1 MSENVSEP
9 FYLNGDQVVSV
20 ESGEVVAIVRNG
32 VPVMQAGKNPL
43 GKRVKEWFGAST
55 AGAECGRRD
64 AEGGMKGDEMRN
76 AEDGRRNEPLKV
88 EGERLEEQEP
98 DMEDEEYMPED
109 EFAKD
114 HLPPKQVVQIGAG
127 KSVGTAA
134 PETEK
139 QKAEGEK
146 SKAEWCI
153 DTIPDCSLPKFDP
166 VLGVLTPE
174 FQQFVQHYK
183 LDQEQTAALVARL
196 ERKHGRGAK

>member
-20 ESGEVVAIVRNG
+20 ESGEVVAILRNG

-43 GKRVKEWFGAST
+43 GKRVKEWFSAST
-55 AGAECGRRD
+55 AGVECGMRD
-64 AEGGMKGDEMRN
+64 
-76 AEDGRRNEPLKV
+76 AEDGRRNEPLKA
-88 EGERLEEQEP
+88 EGERLEEQEA

-153 DTIPDCSLPKFDP
+153 DTISDCSLPKFDP

-174 FQQFVQHYK
+174 FQQFVQYYK

-196 ERKHGRGAK
+196 ERKHRRGAK

>member
-55 AGAECGRRD
+55 AGAECG
-64 AEGGMKGDEMRN
+64 MRN
-76 AEDGRRNEPLKV
+76 AEGGRQNEPLKA
-88 EGERLEEQEP
+88 EGERLEEQEA

-139 QKAEGEK
+139 QNAEGEK

-196 ERKHGRGAK
+196 ERKHRGAK

>member
-20 ESGEVVAIVRNG
+20 ESGEVVAVLRNG

-43 GKRVKEWFGAST
+43 GKRVKEWFSAST
-55 AGAECGRRD
+55 AGAEGGMRD
-64 AEGGMKGDEMRN
+64 AECERKSEIRNSECEM
-76 AEDGRRNEPLKV
+76 RNEPLKA
-88 EGERLEEQEP
+88 EGERLEEQEA

-134 PETEK
+134 PEAEK
-139 QKAEGEK
+139 QKAKGEK
-146 SKAEWCI
+146 SKAEWFI

-196 ERKHGRGAK
+196 ERKHRGAK

>member
-9 FYLNGDQVVSV
+9 FYLNGDEIVSV
-20 ESGEVVAIVRNG
+20 ESGEVVAVLRNG

-43 GKRVKEWFGAST
+43 GKRVKEWFSAST
-55 AGAECGRRD
+55 AGAECGMRD
-64 AEGGMKGDEMRN
+64 AECERKSDEMRN
-76 AEDGRRNEPLKV
+76 AEGEMRNEPLKV
-88 EGERLEEQEP
+88 EGERLEEE
-98 DMEDEEYMPED
+98 EEEYMPED

-134 PETEK
+134 PEAEK

-196 ERKHGRGAK
+196 ERKHRGAK

>member
-20 ESGEVVAIVRNG
+20 ESGEVVAVLRNG
-32 VPVMQAGKNPL
+32 VPVMQPGKNPL
-43 GKRVKEWFGAST
+43 GKRVKEWFS
-55 AGAECGRRD
+55 ECGMRK

-76 AEDGRRNEPLKV
+76 AEDGRQNEPLKA
-88 EGERLEEQEP
+88 EGERLEEQEA

-134 PETEK
+134 PEAEK
-139 QKAEGEK
+139 QNAEGEK

-196 ERKHGRGAK
+196 ERKHRGAK

>member
-9 FYLNGDQVVSV
+9 FYLNGDEIVSV
-20 ESGEVVAIVRNG
+20 ESGEVVAILRNG
-32 VPVMQAGKNPL
+32 VPVMQSGKNPL
-43 GKRVKEWFGAST
+43 GKRVKEWFSAST
-55 AGAECGRRD
+55 AGVECGMRD

-76 AEDGRRNEPLKV
+76 AEDGMRNEPLKA
-88 EGERLEEQEP
+88 EGERLEEE
-98 DMEDEEYMPED
+98 EEEYMPED

-134 PETEK
+134 PEAEK

-174 FQQFVQHYK
+174 FQQFVQYYK

-196 ERKHGRGAK
+196 ERKHRGAK

>member
-9 FYLNGDQVVSV
+9 FYLNGDEIVSV
-20 ESGEVVAIVRNG
+20 ESGEVVAVLRNG

-43 GKRVKEWFGAST
+43 GKRVKEWFSAST
-55 AGAECGRRD
+55 AGAECGMRD
-64 AEGGMKGDEMRN
+64 AESGMKGDEMQ
-76 AEDGRRNEPLKV
+76 NEPLKA

-153 DTIPDCSLPKFDP
+153 DTIPDSSLPKFDP

-183 LDQEQTAALVARL
+183 LDMEQTAALVARL
-196 ERKHGRGAK
+196 ERKHRGAK

>member
-20 ESGEVVAIVRNG
+20 ESGEVVAVLRNG

-55 AGAECGRRD
+55 AGAECGMRD
-64 AEGGMKGDEMRN
+64 AEGGRQ
-76 AEDGRRNEPLKV
+76 NEPLKA

-114 HLPPKQVVQIGAG
+114 HLPPKQVVLIGAG

-139 QKAEGEK
+139 KKAEGEK

-196 ERKHGRGAK
+196 ERKHRRGAK

>member
-43 GKRVKEWFGAST
+43 GKRVKEWFSVSA
-55 AGAECGRRD
+55 AGAECG
-64 AEGGMKGDEMRN
+64 M
-76 AEDGRRNEPLKV
+76 RNEPLKV
-88 EGERLEEQEP
+88 EGERLEEE
-98 DMEDEEYMPED
+98 EEEYLPED

-114 HLPPKQVVQIGAG
+114 HLPKPVVLIGAG

-183 LDQEQTAALVARL
+183 LDPEQTAALVARL
-196 ERKHGRGAK
+196 ERKHRGVK

>member
-9 FYLNGDQVVSV
+9 FYLNGDEIVSV

-55 AGAECGRRD
+55 AGAECGMRD
-64 AEGGMKGDEMRN
+64 AEGGRQ
-76 AEDGRRNEPLKV
+76 NEPLKA
-88 EGERLEEQEP
+88 EGERLEEQEA

-114 HLPPKQVVQIGAG
+114 HLPPKQVVLIGAG

-196 ERKHGRGAK
+196 ERKHRGAK

>member
-9 FYLNGDQVVSV
+9 FYLNGDEIVSV

-43 GKRVKEWFGAST
+43 GKRVKEWFS
-55 AGAECGRRD
+55 ECGMRN
-64 AEGGMKGDEMRN
+64 AESGMKGDEMRN
-76 AEDGRRNEPLKV
+76 AEDGRQNEPLKA

-134 PETEK
+134 PEAEK

-183 LDQEQTAALVARL
+183 LDMEQTAALVARL
-196 ERKHGRGAK
+196 ERKHRGAK

>member
-9 FYLNGDQVVSV
+9 FYLIGDQVVSV

-43 GKRVKEWFGAST
+43 GKRVKEWFSAST
-55 AGAECGRRD
+55 AGAEC
-64 AEGGMKGDEMRN
+64 EMR
-76 AEDGRRNEPLKV
+76 DEPLKA
-88 EGERLEEQEP
+88 EGETLEDPEA
-98 DMEDEEYMPED
+98 DMDDEDYLPED

-114 HLPPKQVVQIGAG
+114 HLPKPVVLIGAG

-183 LDQEQTAALVARL
+183 LDMEQTAALVARL
-196 ERKHGRGAK
+196 ERKHRGAK